1 MAAQFEEQSS
11 TITQAAPL
19 DVPGQDATIDGE
31 FGIRAVIELVATAL
45 CGLHRVD
52 DHFVSITTTVREN
65 GCIAVAATLVRIGG
79 EDATIRLLLQPSEP
93 EIRPSPIGPAP
104 GFGG

>member
-1 MAAQFEEQSS
+1 MAAQFEEPSS

-19 DVPGQDATIDGE
+19 DVTGPDATADGE

-52 DHFVSITTTVREN
+52 DRFVSMTATVGES
-65 GCIAVAATLVRIGG
+65 GCIEVKATMVRIGG
-79 EDATIRLLLQPSEP
+79 EDTTIRLLLQSAEP
-93 EIRPSPIGPAP
+93 DTRPSPIGPAP
-104 GFGG
+104 GL